1 MKLKNLFLIS
11 TLFFLVLSSWYVLRA
26 VRNELA
32 VENYDQNFLLILLAF
47 TSIVM
52 LFINPIYS
60 WVVSRSNY
68 KKIVVYCYSFLIAN
82 LLIFFYIQQIFQ
94 SEPLT
99 QEWVNSFYKSI
110 WLNRVFYVWCNIYSF
125 FVVSIFWVLVINIFR
140 DKKSRKF
147 YGIIMAGGSLGAIFG
162 SELAIRLSESYLSSG
177 LELFILSSSILLFL
191 AMFLAIYIFNSTT
204 SRSNQNNVG
213 GKWSDAINNIISIE
227 EVRLIALYSWMFT
240 ALMTIQWI
248 SAIPIIQ
255 SYSDLSPERIELFGR
270 IEQLV
275 SPLTLISQ
283 IFLTYFVISYLGIR
297 FILIIYGILFVL
309 VFFLYGFFPSV
320 GVVVFAQATLRVFEY
335 SFNKPSREIAY
346 SQLTKEDRYKSTVF
360 IDTFLTRFGDL
371 TGSIFIW
378 FGKIMGFGISI
389 MPLLA
394 MPFAA
399 LFSFVGFK
407 ISKHKKFKDL

>member
-68 KKIVVYCYSFLIAN
+68 KKIVVYCYSFLISN

-177 LELFILSSSILLFL
+177 LELFILSSSILLF
-191 AMFLAIYIFNSTT
+191 
-204 SRSNQNNVG
+204 
-213 GKWSDAINNIISIE
+213 
-227 EVRLIALYSWMFT
+227 
-240 ALMTIQWI
+240 
-248 SAIPIIQ
+248 
-255 SYSDLSPERIELFGR
+255 
-270 IEQLV
+270 
-275 SPLTLISQ
+275 
-283 IFLTYFVISYLGIR
+283 
-297 FILIIYGILFVL
+297 
-309 VFFLYGFFPSV
+309 
-320 GVVVFAQATLRVFEY
+320 
-335 SFNKPSREIAY
+335 
-346 SQLTKEDRYKSTVF
+346 
-360 IDTFLTRFGDL
+360 
-371 TGSIFIW
+371 
-378 FGKIMGFGISI
+378 
-389 MPLLA
+389 
-394 MPFAA
+394 
-399 LFSFVGFK
+399 
-407 ISKHKKFKDL
+407 

>member
-52 LFINPIYS
+52 LLINPIYS

-68 KKIVVYCYSFLIAN
+68 KKIVVYCYSFLISN
-82 LLIFFYIQQIFQ
+82 LLVFFYIQQIFQ

-213 GKWSDAINNIISIE
+213 GKWSDAINNIISKE

-283 IFLTYFVISYLGIR
+283 IFLTYFVISYFGIR
-297 FILIIYGILFVL
+297 FILVIYGILFVL
-309 VFFLYGFFPSV
+309 VFSLYGFFPSV

-346 SQLTKEDRYKSTVF
+346 SQLTKEDRYKSSVF

>member
-52 LFINPIYS
+52 LLINPIYS

-68 KKIVVYCYSFLIAN
+68 KKIVVYCYSFLISN
-82 LLIFFYIQQIFQ
+82 LLVFFYIQQIFQ

-162 SELAIRLSESYLSSG
+162 SELAIRLSASYLSSG

-240 ALMTIQWI
+240 ALMTIQLI

-283 IFLTYFVISYLGIR
+283 IFLTYFVISYFGIR

-309 VFFLYGFFPSV
+309 VFSLYGFFPSV

-399 LFSFVGFK
+399 IFSFVGFK
-407 ISKHKKFKDL
+407 ISKHKTFKDL

>member
-52 LFINPIYS
+52 LLINPIYS

-68 KKIVVYCYSFLIAN
+68 KKIVVYCYSFLISN
-82 LLIFFYIQQIFQ
+82 LLVFFYFQQIFQ
-94 SEPLT
+94 TEPLT

-213 GKWSDAINNIISIE
+213 GKWSDAINNIISKE

-283 IFLTYFVISYLGIR
+283 IFLTYFVISYFGIR
-297 FILIIYGILFVL
+297 FILVIYGILFVL
-309 VFFLYGFFPSV
+309 VFSLYGFFPSV

-346 SQLTKEDRYKSTVF
+346 SQLTKEDRYKSSVF

-407 ISKHKKFKDL
+407 ISKHKTFKDL

>member
-1 MKLKNLFLIS
+1 MCI
-11 TLFFLVLSSWYVLRA
+11 
-26 VRNELA
+26 
-32 VENYDQNFLLILLAF
+32 
-47 TSIVM
+47 
-52 LFINPIYS
+52 
-60 WVVSRSNY
+60 
-68 KKIVVYCYSFLIAN
+68 
-82 LLIFFYIQQIFQ
+82 
-94 SEPLT
+94 
-99 QEWVNSFYKSI
+99 
-110 WLNRVFYVWCNIYSF
+110 
-125 FVVSIFWVLVINIFR
+125 R
-140 DKKSRKF
+140 DR
-147 YGIIMAGGSLGAIFG
+147 
-162 SELAIRLSESYLSSG
+162 YLSSG

-204 SRSNQNNVG
+204 SRSNQNNIG
-213 GKWSDAINNIISIE
+213 GKWSDAINNIISIQ
-227 EVRLIALYSWMFT
+227 EVRLIAIYSWMFT

-283 IFLTYFVISYLGIR
+283 IFLTYFVISYFGIR

-309 VFFLYGFFPSV
+309 VFFLYGFLPSV
-320 GVVVFAQATLRVFEY
+320 GVVIFAQATLRVFEY

-346 SQLTKEDRYKSTVF
+346 SQLTKGDRYKSTVF

-389 MPLLA
+389 MPILA

-399 LFSFVGFK
+399 LFSLIGFK
-407 ISKHKKFKDL
+407 ISKHKKFRDL